1 MQSSFWSYP
10 GTWVGLGITAV
21 MVAGFLV
28 FALALRRTL
37 RRPPTEPNAP
47 SPSSSQPAA
56 PGALAAPPRPENGET
71 P

>member
-21 MVAGFLV
+21 MVAGFVL

-37 RRPPTEPNAP
+37 RRPPAKPDTPP
-47 SPSSSQPAA
+47 PSSSQSA
-56 PGALAAPPRPENGET
+56 PGAPAAPPRPESRKT